1 MFHTFAISKKN
12 NTEGMNTLLNEIWP
26 YLLTAAVPTIGLY
39 IGYIHQLRMKM
50 AVVEKTLETLQRN
63 QDNMQKRMD
72 SHSKKQD
79 EILDAISAMKLELV
93 KQLAQ
98 TEKHISA
105 ITAEQAVIAN
115 EVKNINHSLSIIENK

>member
-1 MFHTFAISKKN
+1 
-12 NTEGMNTLLNEIWP
+12 MNTLLNDIWP

-79 EILDAISAMKLELV
+79 EILNAIAVMKVELV
-93 KQLAQ
+93 EKIAA

-105 ITAEQAVIAN
+105 ITAEQAVIAT
-115 EVKNINHSLSIIENK
+115 EVKNINHTLSILEKG

>member
-1 MFHTFAISKKN
+1 
-12 NTEGMNTLLNEIWP
+12 MNTILNEIWP
-26 YLLTAAVPTIGLY
+26 YLLTALVPAIGLY

-72 SHSKKQD
+72 NHSKKQD

-98 TEKHISA
+98 TEKHIST
-105 ITAEQAVIAN
+105 ITSEQAVITT
-115 EVKNINHSLSIIENK
+115 EVKNINHTLSIIENK

>member
-1 MFHTFAISKKN
+1 MD
-12 NTEGMNTLLNEIWP
+12 TLFTEIWP

-39 IGYIHQLRMKM
+39 IGYIHQLRLKM

-79 EILDAISAMKLELV
+79 EILAAISAMKLELV
-93 KQLAQ
+93 KQLAD

-105 ITAEQAVIAN
+105 LSKEQAVVAAD
-115 EVKNINHSLSIIENK
+115 VKNINHTLSIIENK

>member
-1 MFHTFAISKKN
+1 
-12 NTEGMNTLLNEIWP
+12 MNTILNEIWP
-26 YLLTAAVPTIGLY
+26 YLLTALVPTIGLY

-72 SHSKKQD
+72 NHSKKQD

-105 ITAEQAVIAN
+105 ITSEQAVITT
-115 EVKNINHSLSIIENK
+115 EVKNINHTLSIIENK